1 MLKNQLDYGAVYA
14 KVKALYGKRLK
25 QEDYDALTRCNTVL
39 EIATYLKE
47 HTCYCEI
54 FNKID
59 ILSLHRSDLEI
70 ILRNEYES
78 EYTRF
83 FRFIDKKDIE
93 FIKLFESRMNIN
105 EILKFLLLFNNGRQE
120 KYQCT
125 LPEKFLENYQIAY
138 DKLRSAETY
147 EAFLEIVKPSIYYD
161 LFVQAAP
168 QKDGRVDIPLLE
180 SALNTAYY
188 NYLFAYIKKERQKDA
203 RKNIDVL
210 LKAEI
215 DLLNIIR
222 ILRLKR
228 YYKIPKDE
236 CLVYMISNHYQFGK
250 DLAGEM
256 LDAPDFEAALSVLD
270 KTPYGTL
277 FQNEP
282 EAIWDQKVQRYEYR
296 INKKIIQISPPSIYS
311 IISYLNLK
319 EIEIHNLVNIIE
331 GVRYH
336 MPKEQIENYL
346 IGYQS

>member
-105 EILKFLLLFNNGRQE
+105 EILNLLLLFNNGRQE

-125 LPEKFLENYQIAY
+125 LPEKFLENY
-138 DKLRSAETY
+138 L
-147 EAFLEIVKPSIYYD
+147 FL
-161 LFVQAAP
+161 P
-168 QKDGRVDIPLLE
+168 Q
-180 SALNTAYY
+180 
-188 NYLFAYIKKERQKDA
+188 
-203 RKNIDVL
+203 
-210 LKAEI
+210 
-215 DLLNIIR
+215 
-222 ILRLKR
+222 
-228 YYKIPKDE
+228 
-236 CLVYMISNHYQFGK
+236 
-250 DLAGEM
+250 
-256 LDAPDFEAALSVLD
+256 
-270 KTPYGTL
+270 
-277 FQNEP
+277 
-282 EAIWDQKVQRYEYR
+282 
-296 INKKIIQISPPSIYS
+296 
-311 IISYLNLK
+311 
-319 EIEIHNLVNIIE
+319 
-331 GVRYH
+331 
-336 MPKEQIENYL
+336 
-346 IGYQS
+346 